1 MCNSGIFVVFSTFF
15 FLYMFVHSLH
25 GPGMSPVGEKRN
37 FTSTSQP
44 SMSASTTIATGKG
57 MYVTCSNRG
66 ILDQGNV
73 VRGTYFPPLATTQD
87 HQNLGTVTPSQSVS
101 ATSMSNYTTNHHLD
115 HSQGNNAMHLN
126 NVSNRLNSANSN
138 SGGPGL
144 MSKDSNN
151 TLICSEQS
159 IVSSQ
164 NGLIDGY
171 GNYDAIT
178 VTAPMPTYAS
188 SSFSAHQYKDY
199 YHHQNQS
206 PVSNASA
213 TPNIHS
219 QHMVND
225 EVDSREF
232 EKYFKYPGT
241 NIHIVI

>member
-1 MCNSGIFVVFSTFF
+1 
-15 FLYMFVHSLH
+15 
-25 GPGMSPVGEKRN
+25 MSPVGEKRN

-87 HQNLGTVTPSQSVS
+87 HQNLGTVTPSQSG
-101 ATSMSNYTTNHHLD
+101 TSMSNYPTNHHHHHHLD
-115 HSQGNNAMHLN
+115 SQGNNAMHLN
-126 NVSNRLNSANSN
+126 NTANRLNSATSN
-138 SGGPGL
+138 SGGPPGL
-144 MSKDSNN
+144 MSKDNSNN
-151 TLICSEQS
+151 PLICSEQS

-171 GNYDAIT
+171 GNYDTIT

-241 NIHIVI
+241 LHSVPLAPSFR